1 MRTRHDPTV
10 EIRCARGFGRRRWIA
25 AVGGL
30 GATAAL
36 TLSAA
41 PARAQSFMG
50 QLLEVLKSRIG
61 VLGGLDPNAQPS
73 AEYLASVYQRI
84 INANADQLADPQRLG
99 NPQYA
104 NERAGTATLTIEIGP
119 GGTLLGVSVSGA
131 TGQGRALAPRAQ
143 QAVRR
148 AAPFGQPQGMK
159 AGVYPSRVTLDE
171 TFVFETSGRF
181 HLQTVIDLYRN
192 ASTASGS

>member
-1 MRTRHDPTV
+1 MRTRTGLPCDPLCGPV
-10 EIRCARGFGRRRWIA
+10 DRRRWLA
-25 AVGGL
+25 
-30 GATAAL
+30 GATGLAIASVCAL
-36 TLSAA
+36 GSA
-41 PARAQSFMG
+41 PVRAQSFMG

-84 INANADQLADPQRLG
+84 INVNADMLADPQRLG

-119 GGTLLGVSVSGA
+119 GGTLLGVSVSAA

-159 AGVYPSRVTLDE
+159 AGTYPARVTIDE

-181 HLQTVIDLYRN
+181 HLQTVVDLFKN
-192 ASTASGS
+192 ASGASGS